1 MGHTLIRTK
10 RPSSELIASRQ
21 LLHYLRMQL
30 TQPEHRDARTYT
42 DWTYKPWTHHST
54 TQANGQPEREH
65 INDLDTHTPTHT
77 PRNTPCRV

>member
-1 MGHTLIRTK
+1 MGHTLIRMK
-10 RPSSELIASRQ
+10 RPSSELIASHQ

-30 TQPEHRDARTYT
+30 TQPGHRDAHTYT

-65 INDLDTHTPTHT
+65 INDLDTHTPMHT